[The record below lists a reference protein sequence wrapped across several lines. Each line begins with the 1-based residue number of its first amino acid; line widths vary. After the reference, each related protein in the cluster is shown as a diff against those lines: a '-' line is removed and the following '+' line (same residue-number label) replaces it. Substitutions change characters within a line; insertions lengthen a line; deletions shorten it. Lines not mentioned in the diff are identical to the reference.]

1 MLEILCNPSEYTYM
15 KSGKGTMPWTPS
27 HSGFELKRKASYSQL
42 YADLDEHGAA
52 RAVPGEYTKTGQSSN
67 TEKIWKLMA
76 TYLKS
81 DVPSLQVSI
90 VNHIEYTLACTRFS
104 FSEEAAFRATALSV
118 RDRLIESYNDTNQF
132 FHETD
137 CKRGY
142 YLSMEF
148 LVGRYLQNAIVNLD
162 LEPNYR
168 VAIEELGY
176 SLESLFGQ
184 EPDPALGNGG
194 LGRLAACFLD
204 SMATLN
210 LPCWGYGLRYSFGIF
225 EQVIKDGR
233 QIEIPDFWLSYIN
246 PFEVCRSDV
255 VYGVRFYGNVTSH
268 PESSDR
274 AEWIGGTLVAAVAY
288 DNIIPGFDS
297 FNCINLRLWKSEPSK
312 EFDFN
317 AFNEGRY
324 ADAQREK
331 EWAESLTAVL
341 YPNDNTDA
349 GKELRLRQ
357 QYLFVCASM
366 QDILRRFKRSKD
378 RSWEELPDKIV
389 VQLNDTHPS
398 LAIPEMMRLLV
409 DVEGIAWGQ
418 AWSLTKR
425 CFNYTNHTVMAE
437 ALEKWSANML
447 GHVLP
452 RHLQIINRINYE
464 FLESVAAQWGWDSP
478 SIPRMSL
485 YEEGAV
491 KKIRMANLCVIG
503 STKVNGVA
511 AIHTEI
517 VKKDVFPDFYSW
529 FGEQGDTQK
538 FTNCTNGVTPRRW
551 IHIANRDLSTL
562 MSQWLGNDEWLKEL
576 SLLQGL
582 VNHKD
587 NARLQSQWAEVKLK
601 NKRALCRW
609 VKEKTGV
616 ELNED
621 SLFDIQVKRIHE
633 YKRQLLNALHVV
645 HRYLLLK
652 AMTPKERSAKV
663 VPRSVLIGGKA
674 APGYFTAKSIIKLFS
689 NISQVVNG
697 DSDTNQFL
705 KLVFLPN
712 YNVSNAQLIIP
723 ASDISEHISTAGTEA
738 SGTSNMKFV
747 MNGGLIIG
755 TMDGANVEIREECGG
770 ETMFI
775 FGALEHEVEP
785 IRQKARLGI
794 YPIDPR
800 LEKVFNAIKGGMFSL
815 NDIQAQREFE
825 GLIDNLTRNGNG
837 VCSDHYLVCHD
848 FPSYLD
854 AQGRADEL
862 YADRAKWLSM
872 SIQAAACSGKFSTD
886 RTIAEYASRIWN
898 LTSTERPAPGVAT
911 VSRTSSRE
919 GINSAR
925 DSPISSPLSI
935 NAAPT
940 IERK

>member
-1 MLEILCNPSEYTYM
+1 MRNQ
-15 KSGKGTMPWTPS
+15 KGNLPWTPS
-27 HSGFELKRKASYSQL
+27 QSGFELKRKSSFSQFHP
-42 YADLDEHGAA
+42 DDEDQGVA
-52 RAVPGEYTKTGQSSN
+52 RAAPGEYTRDGKGAKN
-67 TEKIWKLMA
+67 EKIWKLMA

-81 DVPSLQVSI
+81 DVPSLQTSI

-162 LEPNYR
+162 LESNYR
-168 VAIEELGY
+168 EAVMELGY
-176 SLESLFGQ
+176 SLEALFGQ

-246 PFEVCRSDV
+246 PFEICRQDV
-255 VYGVRFYGNVTSH
+255 VYGVRFYGHVREH
-268 PESSDR
+268 PEAAENTAR
-274 AEWIGGTLVAAVAY
+274 AEWIGGVLVAAVAY

-312 EFDFN
+312 EFDFD
-317 AFNEGRY
+317 AFNQGRY
-324 ADAQREK
+324 SDAQREK

-378 RSWEELPDKIV
+378 RSWDELPDKIA

-409 DVEGIAWGQ
+409 DVEGLKWDHAWT
-418 AWSLTKR
+418 LTRK

-437 ALEKWSANML
+437 ALEKWSADML

-452 RHLQIINRINYE
+452 RHLQIINRINFE
-464 FLESVAAQWGWDSP
+464 FLEAVAGKWGWKSP
-478 SIPRMSL
+478 SIARMSI
-485 YEEGAV
+485 YQEGDA

-503 STKVNGVA
+503 SNKVNGVA

-529 FGEQGDTQK
+529 FGENGEPQK
-538 FTNCTNGVTPRRW
+538 FINCTNGVTPRRW

-562 MSQWLGNDEWLKEL
+562 MSQWLGSDEWLKEL

-587 NARLQSQWAEVKLK
+587 NPRLQSQWEEVKHK
-601 NKRALCRW
+601 NKRVLARW
-609 VKEKTGV
+609 VKEKTGIDLD
-616 ELNED
+616 EA

-633 YKRQLLNALHVV
+633 YKRQLMNALYVV
-645 HRYLLLK
+645 HRYLTIK
-652 AMTPKERSAKV
+652 AMTPKERSKV
-663 VPRSVLIGGKA
+663 VPRSVLVGGKA
-674 APGYFTAKSIIKLFS
+674 APGYFTAKAIIKLFNS
-689 NISQVVNG
+689 ISHVVN
-697 DSDTNQFL
+697 SDPDVQGLL
-705 KLVFLPN
+705 KVVFLPN
-712 YNVSNAQLIIP
+712 YNVSNAQMIIP
-723 ASDISEHISTAGTEA
+723 ASDLSEHISTAGTEA

-775 FGALEHEVEP
+775 FGALEHEVEH
-785 IRQKARLGI
+785 IRAKARQGD

-800 LEKVFNAIKGGMFSL
+800 LEKVFNAIKGGMFSM

-825 GLIDNLTRNGNG
+825 GLVDSLKRNGG
-837 VCSDHYLVCHD
+837 GHCSDHYLVCHD
-848 FPSYLD
+848 FPSYCD
-854 AQGRADEL
+854 AQARVDAM
-862 YADRAKWLSM
+862 YQDRPKWLSM

-898 LTSTERPAPGVAT
+898 LKSMERPAPGLASI
-911 VSRTSSRE
+911 SRTPSRDGLSS
-919 GINSAR
+919 GHNSPKSGPA
-925 DSPISSPLSI
+925 SPTVLLNPMDG
-935 NAAPT
+935 
-940 IERK
+940 RK

>member
-1 MLEILCNPSEYTYM
+1 M
-15 KSGKGTMPWTPS
+15 SGVKGTIPWTPS
-27 HSGFELKRKASYSQL
+27 QTGFELRRKASYSQL
-42 YADLDEHGAA
+42 YGESDDHGVA
-52 RAVPGEYTKTGQSSN
+52 RAAPGEYSSGGTDN
-67 TEKIWKLMA
+67 RSERIWQLMA

-81 DVPSLQVSI
+81 DIPSLQVSI

-104 FSEEAAFRATALSV
+104 FSEESAFRATALSV

-137 CKRGY
+137 TKRGY

-148 LVGRYLQNAIVNLD
+148 LVGRYLQNAIINLD
-162 LEPNYR
+162 LEENYR
-168 VAIEELGY
+168 EAVQELGY
-176 SLESLFGQ
+176 SLEALYSR

-246 PFEVCRSDV
+246 PFEICRPDV
-255 VYGVRFYGNVTSH
+255 VYAVRFYGHVR
-268 PESSDR
+268 ESPNGASDN
-274 AEWIGGTLVAAVAY
+274 AEWVGGTLVAAVAY

-297 FNCINLRLWKSEPSK
+297 FNCINLRLWKSEPSR
-312 EFDFN
+312 EFDFD
-317 AFNEGRY
+317 AFNQGRY
-324 ADAQREK
+324 SDALRDK

-357 QYLFVCASM
+357 QYFFVCASM
-366 QDILRRFKRSKD
+366 QDILRRFKRAKN
-378 RSWEELPDKIV
+378 RSWDELPDKIA

-409 DVEGIAWGQ
+409 DVEGVEWAR
-418 AWSLTKR
+418 AWSLTRR

-437 ALEKWSANML
+437 ALEKWSADML

-452 RHLQIINRINYE
+452 RHLQIINRINFE
-464 FLESVAAQWGWDSP
+464 FLQAVAAKWGWNSP
-478 SIPRMSL
+478 SIARMSL
-485 YEEGAV
+485 YQEGDS

-517 VKKDVFPDFYSW
+517 VKKDVFPDFYAW
-529 FGEQGDTQK
+529 FGENGETQK
-538 FTNCTNGVTPRRW
+538 FINMTNGVTPRRW
-551 IHIANRDLSTL
+551 IHAANKELSTL
-562 MSQWLGNDEWLKEL
+562 MSQWLGSDEWLKEL

-587 NARLQSQWAEVKLK
+587 NPRLQAQWGEVKQK
-601 NKRALCRW
+601 NKRALARW

-616 ELNED
+616 ELNET

-633 YKRQLLNALHVV
+633 YKRQLLNALYVI
-645 HRYLLLK
+645 HRYLSLK
-652 AMTPKERSAKV
+652 AMTAKERQTKV

-674 APGYFTAKSIIKLFS
+674 APGYYTAKSIIKLFN
-689 NISQVVNG
+689 NISQVVNS
-697 DSDTNQFL
+697 DPDTNVYL
-705 KLVFLPN
+705 KVVFLPN
-712 YNVSNAQLIIP
+712 YNVSNAQIIIP
-723 ASDISEHISTAGTEA
+723 ASDLSQHISTAGTEA

-755 TMDGANVEIREECGG
+755 TMDGANVEIREECGS

-775 FGALEHEVEP
+775 FGALEHEVEHV
-785 IRQKARLGI
+785 RAKARAGE

-800 LEKVFNAIKGGMFSL
+800 LEKVFNALKGGMFSL
-815 NDIQAQREFE
+815 NDIHAQREFE
-825 GLIDNLTRNGNG
+825 GLVEGLTRNGNG
-837 VCSDHYLVCHD
+837 LCSDHYVVCHD
-848 FPSYLD
+848 FPSYCEAQARVDNMYLD
-854 AQGRADEL
+854 KP
-862 YADRAKWLSM
+862 KWLSM
-872 SIQAAACSGKFSTD
+872 SIQSAACSGKFSTD
-886 RTIAEYASRIWN
+886 RTIAEYASKIWG
-898 LTSTERPAPGVAT
+898 LTAMERPAPAVT
-911 VSRTSSRE
+911 SMSRVSSHDGLESHK
-919 GINSAR
+919 NSPNDKGA
-925 DSPISSPLSI
+925 SSPVVISVPP
-935 NAAPT
+935 NG
-940 IERK
+940 RKGK

>member
-1 MLEILCNPSEYTYM
+1 MSDV
-15 KSGKGTMPWTPS
+15 KGSIPWTPS
-27 HSGFELKRKASYSQL
+27 QTGFELRRKASYSQL
-42 YADLDEHGAA
+42 HADNDEHGIA
-52 RAVPGEYTKTGQSSN
+52 RAAPGEYTRKGADGHS
-67 TEKIWKLMA
+67 ERIWQLMA
-76 TYLKS
+76 TYLKN
-81 DVPSLQVSI
+81 DVPSLQRSI

-104 FSEEAAFRATALSV
+104 FSEDAAFRAAALAV

-148 LVGRYLQNAIVNLD
+148 LVGRYLQNAIINLD
-162 LEPNYR
+162 LEDNFR
-168 VAIEELGY
+168 QAVQELGY
-176 SLESLFGQ
+176 SLEALYSR

-246 PFEVCRSDV
+246 PFEICRPDV
-255 VYGVRFYGNVTSH
+255 VYAVRFYGHVREASSGN
-268 PESSDR
+268 SDR
-274 AEWIGGTLVAAVAY
+274 AEWVGGTLVAAVAY

-312 EFDFN
+312 EFDFD
-317 AFNEGRY
+317 AFNQGRY
-324 ADAQREK
+324 SDALREK

-357 QYLFVCASM
+357 QYLFICASM
-366 QDILRRFKRSKD
+366 QDILRRFRRGKN
-378 RSWEELPDKIV
+378 RSWDELPDKIT

-409 DVEGIAWGQ
+409 DVEGLAWDR
-418 AWSLTKR
+418 AWDLTRK

-437 ALEKWSANML
+437 ALEKWSADML

-452 RHLQIINRINYE
+452 RHLQIINRINFE
-464 FLESVAAQWGWDSP
+464 FLQSVAAKWGWNSP
-478 SIPRMSL
+478 SIARMSL
-485 YEEGAV
+485 FQEGDV

-503 STKVNGVA
+503 SNKVNGVA
-511 AIHTEI
+511 AIHSEI
-517 VKKDVFPDFYSW
+517 VKKDVFPDFFAW
-529 FGEQGDTQK
+529 FSENGETQK
-538 FTNCTNGVTPRRW
+538 FINMTNGVTPRRW
-551 IHIANRDLSTL
+551 LHAANKELSTL
-562 MSQWLGNDEWLKEL
+562 MSQWLGSDEWLKEL

-587 NARLQSQWAEVKLK
+587 NPRLQAQWSEVKQK

-609 VKEKTGV
+609 VKERTGV
-616 ELNED
+616 ELDET
-621 SLFDIQVKRIHE
+621 SLFDIQVKRMHE
-633 YKRQLLNALHVV
+633 YKRQLLNALYVV
-645 HRYLLLK
+645 HRYLTVK
-652 AMTPKERSAKV
+652 AMTGKERQAKV

-674 APGYFTAKSIIKLFS
+674 APGYYTAKSIIKLINNIGHIVNNDPETS
-689 NISQVVNG
+689 NY
-697 DSDTNQFL
+697 L
-705 KLVFLPN
+705 KVVFLPN
-712 YNVSNAQLIIP
+712 YNVSNAQVIIP
-723 ASDISEHISTAGTEA
+723 ASDLSQHISTAGTEA

-755 TMDGANVEIREECGG
+755 TMDGANVEIREECGP

-775 FGALEHEVEP
+775 FGALEHEVEHV
-785 IRQKARLGI
+785 RAAAREGR
-794 YPIDPR
+794 YPIDSR

-825 GLIDNLTRNGNG
+825 GIIDGLTRNGNG

-848 FPSYLD
+848 FPSYCEAQTRVDAMYLD
-854 AQGRADEL
+854 KP
-862 YADRAKWLSM
+862 KWTSM

-886 RTIAEYASRIWN
+886 RTIAEYASKIWG
-898 LTSTERPAPGVAT
+898 LVPMERPAPAIT
-911 VSRTSSRE
+911 SISRVSSRD
-919 GINSAR
+919 GFASLP
-925 DSPISSPLSI
+925 DPSSPII
-935 NAAPT
+935 MVAPPNGRT
-940 IERK
+940 K